1 MTKNVKIRLKT
12 AIFVFQYFR
21 KSIFVF
27 MKAIIEY
34 TDYRKFIQD
43 YYDER
48 KRSSAF
54 TWREFAR
61 NAGFSSAVFLKY
73 VCEGKKNLSISA
85 AGLVANAMGLAG
97 FEKTYFVLMVTYAH
111 AKGDEA
117 KMAAFEKR
125 CALARAHKIRVLGG
139 EEFDYYKSWKNP
151 LLREL
156 APNMPGARPA
166 EMARACKPKISTA
179 EAVETLEFLEDAHLL
194 KKDRN
199 GNYVQTD
206 KSISMGSV
214 DAVPI
219 AAKDLQRQM
228 GELAVKALDLPLA
241 ERSMSGVVVG
251 LTQDSYE
258 RIKQELLECRRR
270 IIAIA
275 TESDKTQRVYRLN
288 FQLFPISED
297 LDVANKALKNKEERN
312 EKKRV

>member
-1 MTKNVKIRLKT
+1 
-12 AIFVFQYFR
+12 
-21 KSIFVF
+21 

-43 YYDER
+43 YYDEH

-54 TWREFAR
+54 TWREFAQ
-61 NAGFSSAVFLKY
+61 NAGFASAIFLKY
-73 VCEGKKNLSISA
+73 VCEGKKNLSVSA
-85 AGLVANAMGLAG
+85 TGAVANAMGLAG
-97 FEKTYFVLMVTYAH
+97 FERTYFILMVTYAH

-125 CALARAHKIRVLGG
+125 CALARAHKIRVLGS

-156 APNMPGARPA
+156 APHMPGAKPL
-166 EMARACKPKISTA
+166 EMARACNPKISAA
-179 EAVETLEFLEDAHLL
+179 EVSETLDFLEDANLL
-194 KKDRN
+194 KKDRD

-214 DAVPI
+214 DAVPL

-241 ERSMSGVVVG
+241 ERSMSGVVLG

-288 FQLFPISED
+288 FQLFPISEPID
-297 LDVANKALKNKEERN
+297 KYGENKVNGVGGK
-312 EKKRV
+312 

>member
-1 MTKNVKIRLKT
+1 M
-12 AIFVFQYFR
+12 
-21 KSIFVF
+21 
-27 MKAIIEY
+27 
-34 TDYRKFIQD
+34 
-43 YYDER
+43 
-48 KRSSAF
+48 
-54 TWREFAR
+54 
-61 NAGFSSAVFLKY
+61 KY

-85 AGLVANAMGLAG
+85 AGSVANAMGLAG

-117 KMAAFEKR
+117 KMEAFEKR
-125 CALARAHKIRVLGG
+125 CALARAHKVRVLGG

-156 APNMPGARPA
+156 APHMPGARPA
-166 EMARACKPKISTA
+166 EMARACKPKISAA
-179 EAVETLEFLEDAHLL
+179 EVSETLDFLEDANLL
-194 KKDRN
+194 RKNRE

-214 DAVPI
+214 DAVPL

-241 ERSMSGVVVG
+241 ERVMSGVVLG
-251 LTQDSYE
+251 LTEESYE
-258 RIKQELLECRRR
+258 QIKKELLEFRRR

-288 FQLFPISED
+288 MQLFPISED

>member
-1 MTKNVKIRLKT
+1 M
-12 AIFVFQYFR
+12 
-21 KSIFVF
+21 
-27 MKAIIEY
+27 M
-34 TDYRKFIQD
+34 
-43 YYDER
+43 
-48 KRSSAF
+48 
-54 TWREFAR
+54 
-61 NAGFSSAVFLKY
+61 
-73 VCEGKKNLSISA
+73 
-85 AGLVANAMGLAG
+85 
-97 FEKTYFVLMVTYAH
+97 YAH

-179 EAVETLEFLEDAHLL
+179 EAVETLEFLEDANLL

-214 DAVPI
+214 DVVPI

-251 LTQDSYE
+251 LTQ
-258 RIKQELLECRRR
+258 LECRRR

-275 TESDKTQRVYRLN
+275 TESSETQRVYRLN
-288 FQLFPISED
+288 LQLFPISED
-297 LDVANKALKNKEERN
+297 LEVANKALKNKEERN
-312 EKKRV
+312 EKKRA

>member
-1 MTKNVKIRLKT
+1 
-12 AIFVFQYFR
+12 
-21 KSIFVF
+21 
-27 MKAIIEY
+27 MKAILEY

-48 KRSSAF
+48 KRDSAF
-54 TWREFAR
+54 TWREFAQ
-61 NAGFSSAVFLKY
+61 NAGFSSAIFLKY

-85 AGLVANAMGLAG
+85 AGSVANAMGLAG

-117 KMAAFEKR
+117 KMEAFEKR
-125 CALARAHKIRVLGG
+125 CALARAHKVRVLGG

-166 EMARACKPKISTA
+166 EMARACKPKISAA
-179 EAVETLEFLEDAHLL
+179 EVAETLDFLEDANLL
-194 KKDRN
+194 RKNRE

-214 DAVPI
+214 DAVPL

-241 ERSMSGVVVG
+241 ERVMSGVVLG
-251 LTQDSYE
+251 LTEESYDQ
-258 RIKQELLECRRR
+258 IKKELLEFRRR

-288 FQLFPISED
+288 LQLFPISED
-297 LDVANKALKNKEERN
+297 LEVANKALKNKEERN
-312 EKKRV
+312 EKKRA

>member
-1 MTKNVKIRLKT
+1 
-12 AIFVFQYFR
+12 
-21 KSIFVF
+21 

-85 AGLVANAMGLAG
+85 AGSVANAMGLAG

-117 KMAAFEKR
+117 KMEAFEKR
-125 CALARAHKIRVLGG
+125 CALARAHKVRVLGG

-156 APNMPGARPA
+156 APHMPGARPA
-166 EMARACKPKISTA
+166 EMARACKPKISAA
-179 EAVETLEFLEDAHLL
+179 EVSETLDFLEDANLL
-194 KKDRN
+194 KKDRE

-214 DAVPI
+214 DAVPL

-241 ERSMSGVVVG
+241 ERVMSGVVLG
-251 LTQDSYE
+251 LTEESYE
-258 RIKQELLECRRR
+258 QIKKELLEFRRR

-288 FQLFPISED
+288 LQLFPISEN
-297 LDVANKALKNKEERN
+297 LETANKAIKNKDERD
-312 EKKRV
+312 EK

>member
-1 MTKNVKIRLKT
+1 
-12 AIFVFQYFR
+12 
-21 KSIFVF
+21 
-27 MKAIIEY
+27 MKAILEY

-48 KRSSAF
+48 KRDSAF
-54 TWREFAR
+54 TWREFAQ
-61 NAGFSSAVFLKY
+61 NAGFASAIFLKY

-85 AGLVANAMGLAG
+85 AGSVANAMGLAG

-117 KMAAFEKR
+117 KMEAFEKR
-125 CALARAHKIRVLGG
+125 CALARAHKVRVLGG

-156 APNMPGARPA
+156 APHMPGARPA
-166 EMARACKPKISTA
+166 EMARACKPKISAA
-179 EAVETLEFLEDAHLL
+179 EVSETLDFLEDANLL
-194 KKDRN
+194 RKNRE

-214 DAVPI
+214 DAVPL

-241 ERSMSGVVVG
+241 ERVMSGVVLG
-251 LTQDSYE
+251 LTEESYDQ
-258 RIKQELLECRRR
+258 IKKELLEFRRR

-288 FQLFPISED
+288 LQLFPISED
-297 LDVANKALKNKEERN
+297 LEVANKALKNKEERN
-312 EKKRV
+312 EKKRA

>member
-1 MTKNVKIRLKT
+1 
-12 AIFVFQYFR
+12 
-21 KSIFVF
+21 
-27 MKAIIEY
+27 MKAIVEY

-48 KRSSAF
+48 KRESAF
-54 TWREFAR
+54 TWREFAQ
-61 NAGFSSAVFLKY
+61 NAGFASAIFLKY

-85 AGLVANAMGLAG
+85 AGSVANAMGLAG

-117 KMAAFEKR
+117 KMEAFEKR
-125 CALARAHKIRVLGG
+125 CALARAHKVRVLGG

-156 APNMPGARPA
+156 APHMPGARPA
-166 EMARACKPKISTA
+166 EMARACKPKISAA
-179 EAVETLEFLEDAHLL
+179 EVSETLDFLEDANLL
-194 KKDRN
+194 KKDRE

-214 DAVPI
+214 DAVPL

-241 ERSMSGVVVG
+241 ERVMSGVVLG
-251 LTQDSYE
+251 LTEESYE
-258 RIKQELLECRRR
+258 QIKKELLEFRRR

-288 FQLFPISED
+288 LQLFPISEN
-297 LDVANKALKNKEERN
+297 LETANKAIKNKDERD
-312 EKKRV
+312 EK

>member
-1 MTKNVKIRLKT
+1 
-12 AIFVFQYFR
+12 
-21 KSIFVF
+21 

-34 TDYRKFIQD
+34 TDYRKFMQD

-85 AGLVANAMGLAG
+85 AGSVANAMGLAG

-117 KMAAFEKR
+117 KMEAFEKR
-125 CALARAHKIRVLGG
+125 CALARAHKVRVLGG

-156 APNMPGARPA
+156 APHMPGARPA
-166 EMARACKPKISTA
+166 EMARACKPKISAA
-179 EAVETLEFLEDAHLL
+179 EVSETLEFLEDANLL
-194 KKDRN
+194 KKDRK

-214 DAVPI
+214 DAVPL

-241 ERSMSGVVVG
+241 ERAMSGVVLG
-251 LTQDSYE
+251 LTEEYYE
-258 RIKQELLECRRR
+258 QIKKELLEFRRR

-288 FQLFPISED
+288 LQLFPISER
-297 LDVANKALKNKEERN
+297 LDKCEDKEETEVSRCHPGLVPGSVGSRI
-312 EKKRV
+312 E

>member
-1 MTKNVKIRLKT
+1 
-12 AIFVFQYFR
+12 
-21 KSIFVF
+21 

-85 AGLVANAMGLAG
+85 AGSVANAMGLAG

-117 KMAAFEKR
+117 KMEAFEKR
-125 CALARAHKIRVLGG
+125 CALARAHKVRVLGG

-166 EMARACKPKISTA
+166 EMARACKPKISAA
-179 EAVETLEFLEDAHLL
+179 EVSETTFWSSTDGSKEVANFLRLDYYDRGAVWAT
-194 KKDRN
+194 
-199 GNYVQTD
+199 NYVVE
-206 KSISMGSV
+206 KRLAYSV
-214 DAVPI
+214 RCL
-219 AAKDLQRQM
+219 KD
-228 GELAVKALDLPLA
+228 
-241 ERSMSGVVVG
+241 
-251 LTQDSYE
+251 
-258 RIKQELLECRRR
+258 
-270 IIAIA
+270 
-275 TESDKTQRVYRLN
+275 
-288 FQLFPISED
+288 
-297 LDVANKALKNKEERN
+297 
-312 EKKRV
+312 

>member
-1 MTKNVKIRLKT
+1 
-12 AIFVFQYFR
+12 
-21 KSIFVF
+21 
-27 MKAIIEY
+27 MKAILEY

-48 KRSSAF
+48 KRDSAF
-54 TWREFAR
+54 TWREFAQ
-61 NAGFSSAVFLKY
+61 NAGFASAIFLKY

-85 AGLVANAMGLAG
+85 AGSVANAMGLAG

-117 KMAAFEKR
+117 KMEAFEKR
-125 CALARAHKIRVLGG
+125 CALARAHKVRVLGG

-156 APNMPGARPA
+156 APHMPGARPA
-166 EMARACKPKISTA
+166 EMARACKPKISAA
-179 EAVETLEFLEDAHLL
+179 EVSETLDFLEDANLL
-194 KKDRN
+194 RKNRE

-214 DAVPI
+214 DAVPL

-241 ERSMSGVVVG
+241 ERMMSGVVLG
-251 LTQDSYE
+251 LTEESYDQ
-258 RIKQELLECRRR
+258 IKKELLEFRRR

-288 FQLFPISED
+288 LQLFPISED
-297 LDVANKALKNKEERN
+297 LEVANKALKNKEERN

>member
-1 MTKNVKIRLKT
+1 
-12 AIFVFQYFR
+12 
-21 KSIFVF
+21 

-43 YYDER
+43 YYDEH
-48 KRSSAF
+48 KRISAF
-54 TWREFAR
+54 TWREFAQ
-61 NAGFSSAVFLKY
+61 NAGFASAIFLKY
-73 VCEGKKNLSISA
+73 VCEGKKNLSVSA
-85 AGLVANAMGLAG
+85 TGAVANAMGLAG
-97 FEKTYFVLMVTYAH
+97 FERTYFILMVTYAH

-125 CALARAHKIRVLGG
+125 CALARAHKIRVLGS

-156 APNMPGARPA
+156 APHMPGAKPL
-166 EMARACKPKISTA
+166 EMARACNPKISAA
-179 EAVETLEFLEDAHLL
+179 EVSETLDFLEDANLL
-194 KKDRN
+194 KKDRD

-214 DAVPI
+214 DAVPL

-241 ERSMSGVVVG
+241 ERSMSGVVLG

-288 FQLFPISED
+288 FQLFPISEPID
-297 LDVANKALKNKEERN
+297 KYGENKVNGVGGK
-312 EKKRV
+312 

>member
-1 MTKNVKIRLKT
+1 
-12 AIFVFQYFR
+12 
-21 KSIFVF
+21 
-27 MKAIIEY
+27 MKAIVEY

-48 KRSSAF
+48 KRDSAF
-54 TWREFAR
+54 TWREFAQ
-61 NAGFSSAVFLKY
+61 NAGFASAIFLKY

-85 AGLVANAMGLAG
+85 ASSVANAMGLAG

-125 CALARAHKIRVLGG
+125 CALARTHKIRVLGG

-156 APNMPGARPA
+156 APHMPGARPA
-166 EMARACKPKISTA
+166 EMARACKPKISAA
-179 EAVETLEFLEDAHLL
+179 EVSETLDFLEDANLL
-194 KKDRN
+194 RKNRE

-214 DAVPI
+214 DAVPL

-241 ERSMSGVVVG
+241 ERVMSGVVLG
-251 LTQDSYE
+251 LTEESYDQ
-258 RIKQELLECRRR
+258 IKKELLEFRRR

-297 LDVANKALKNKEERN
+297 LEVANKALKNKEEGN
-312 EKKRV
+312 EKKRA

>member
-1 MTKNVKIRLKT
+1 
-12 AIFVFQYFR
+12 
-21 KSIFVF
+21 
-27 MKAIIEY
+27 MKAIVEY

-48 KRSSAF
+48 KRDSAF
-54 TWREFAR
+54 TWREFAQ
-61 NAGFSSAVFLKY
+61 NAGFASAIFLKY

-85 AGLVANAMGLAG
+85 AGSVANAMGLAG

-125 CALARAHKIRVLGG
+125 CALARTHKIRVLGG

-156 APNMPGARPA
+156 APHMPGARPA
-166 EMARACKPKISTA
+166 EMARACKPKISAA
-179 EAVETLEFLEDAHLL
+179 EVSETLDFLEDANLL
-194 KKDRN
+194 RKNRE

-214 DAVPI
+214 DAVPL

-241 ERSMSGVVVG
+241 ERVMSGVVLG
-251 LTQDSYE
+251 LTEESYDQ
-258 RIKQELLECRRR
+258 IKKELLEFRRR

-297 LDVANKALKNKEERN
+297 LEVANKALKNKEEGN
-312 EKKRV
+312 EKKRA

>member
-1 MTKNVKIRLKT
+1 
-12 AIFVFQYFR
+12 
-21 KSIFVF
+21 

-43 YYDER
+43 YYDEH

-54 TWREFAR
+54 TWREFAQ
-61 NAGFSSAVFLKY
+61 NAGFASAIFLKY
-73 VCEGKKNLSISA
+73 VCEGKKNLSVSA
-85 AGLVANAMGLAG
+85 AGAVANAMGLAG
-97 FEKTYFVLMVTYAH
+97 FERTYFILMVTYAH

-125 CALARAHKIRVLGG
+125 CALARAHKIRVLGS

-156 APNMPGARPA
+156 APHMPGAKPL
-166 EMARACKPKISTA
+166 EMARACNPKISAA
-179 EAVETLEFLEDAHLL
+179 EVSETLDFLEDANLL
-194 KKDRN
+194 KKDRD

-214 DAVPI
+214 DAVPL

-241 ERSMSGVVVG
+241 ERSMSGVVLG

-275 TESDKTQRVYRLN
+275 TESNETQRVYRLN
-288 FQLFPISED
+288 LQLFPISEN
-297 LDVANKALKNKEERN
+297 LEVANKTLKNKEEGN
-312 EKKRV
+312 EKKRA

>member
-1 MTKNVKIRLKT
+1 MR
-12 AIFVFQYFR
+12 IFVFQYCR
-21 KSIFVF
+21 KTIFVT

-54 TWREFAR
+54 TWREFAQ
-61 NAGFSSAVFLKY
+61 NAGFASAIFLKY
-73 VCEGKKNLSISA
+73 VCEGKKNLSVSA
-85 AGLVANAMGLAG
+85 AGSVANAMGLAG
-97 FEKTYFVLMVTYAH
+97 FERTYFILMVTYAH

-125 CALARAHKIRVLGG
+125 CALARAHKIRVLGSD
-139 EEFDYYKSWKNP
+139 EFDYYKSWKNP

-156 APNMPGARPA
+156 APHMPGAKPL
-166 EMARACKPKISTA
+166 EMARACKPKISAA
-179 EAVETLEFLEDAHLL
+179 EVTETLDFLEDANLL
-194 KKDRN
+194 KKDRE

-206 KSISMGSV
+206 KCISMGSV
-214 DAVPI
+214 DAVPL

-241 ERSMSGVVVG
+241 ERSMSGVVLG

-258 RIKQELLECRRR
+258 KIKQELLECRRR
-270 IIAIA
+270 VIAIA

-288 FQLFPISED
+288 LQLFPISEPID
-297 LDVANKALKNKEERN
+297 KYGENKVNGVGGK
-312 EKKRV
+312 

>member
-1 MTKNVKIRLKT
+1 
-12 AIFVFQYFR
+12 
-21 KSIFVF
+21 
-27 MKAIIEY
+27 MKAILEY

-48 KRSSAF
+48 KRDSAF
-54 TWREFAR
+54 TWREFAQ
-61 NAGFSSAVFLKY
+61 NAGFSSAIFLKY

-85 AGLVANAMGLAG
+85 AGSVANAMGLAG

-117 KMAAFEKR
+117 KMVAFEKR

-156 APNMPGARPA
+156 APHMPGARPA
-166 EMARACKPKISTA
+166 EMARACKPKISAA
-179 EAVETLEFLEDAHLL
+179 EVSETLDFLEDANLL
-194 KKDRN
+194 RKNRE

-241 ERSMSGVVVG
+241 ERVMSGVVLG
-251 LTQDSYE
+251 LTEESYDQ
-258 RIKQELLECRRR
+258 IKKELLEFRRR

-288 FQLFPISED
+288 LQLFPISED
-297 LDVANKALKNKEERN
+297 LEVANKALKNKEERN